1 VTKSVG
7 AERAAEEEVLRG
19 CILGTNGGQLT
30 SKQRAG
36 YEGRATDISKT
47 GRGGLR
53 EGRRPISWRPT
64 KPCSCVQFP
73 LPTPATRDAA
83 NQRGGSR
90 W

>member
-1 VTKSVG
+1 VG
-7 AERAAEEEVLRG
+7 AERAAEEEVLRD
-19 CILGTNGGQLT
+19 CRLGANGGQLT
-30 SKQRAG
+30 DKARAV

-47 GRGGLR
+47 GRGGIR

-83 NQRGGSR
+83 NQRR
-90 W
+90 LQCW